1 MRMIHENAPPSALRV
16 LRIVVF
22 GTWFARVAFKPLQ
35 DLAVVSPSLE
45 ERVSVMR
52 LVPHAMIPLVHSTAF
67 LYGLKAATLLCFALV
82 IAGVAL
88 RPMMVLSC
96 ILMTVF
102 AAHWRGFAGHI
113 DHESILILLAGI
125 LMTCFT
131 LADKRLESKGQTWPT
146 GPGVPTQA
154 GVQMTAVLALLALV
168 YTMVGV
174 YRVVHGSPEIWTTHS
189 LTFWALRNAYETVEP
204 MAGWGKFV
212 ITYPWLAKMLELGF
226 PVVTFFE
233 LTSFAI
239 LFSRW
244 YRYAFLLMMVPFHM
258 LSLFVLDVFFWE
270 NMMLYVLMF
279 TFWYRPVAG
288 TDSP

>member
-1 MRMIHENAPPSALRV
+1 
-16 LRIVVF
+16 VF

-35 DLAVVSPSLE
+35 QLAVVAPSLE

-52 LVPHAMIPLVHSTAF
+52 LVPHGMIPMVHNTAF
-67 LYGLKAATLLCFALV
+67 LYGLKAAALLSFALV
-82 IAGVAL
+82 IAGVWL

-96 ILMTVF
+96 ILMTIF

-113 DHESILILLAGI
+113 DHESILILLAGV
-125 LMTCFT
+125 LMTGLT
-131 LADKRLESKGQTWPT
+131 LADKRLESKGESWPA
-146 GPGVPTQA
+146 GPGVPTQS
-154 GVQMTAVLALLALV
+154 GVQMTAVLALLAMV

-174 YRVVHGSPEIWTTHS
+174 YRIVHGSPEIWTTHS

-226 PVVTFFE
+226 PAVTFFE
-233 LTSFAI
+233 LTSFAV

-244 YRYAFLLMMVPFHM
+244 YRYAFLLMMVPFHL

-270 NMMLYVLMF
+270 NMMLYILMF
-279 TFWYRPVAG
+279 TFWYRPVG
-288 TDSP
+288 GSDSP

>member
-1 MRMIHENAPPSALRV
+1 MIHENAPPSALRV

-22 GTWFARVAFKPLQ
+22 ATWFARVAFKPLQ
-35 DLAVVSPSLE
+35 ELAAVSPSLE
-45 ERVSVMR
+45 ERVSVIR
-52 LVPHAMIPLVHSTAF
+52 LLPHGMIPLVHNTAF
-67 LYGLKAATLLCFALV
+67 LYGLKAATLLCFAFV

-96 ILMTVF
+96 ILMIVF
-102 AAHWRGFAGHI
+102 AALWRGFAGHI
-113 DHESILILLAGI
+113 DHESILILLAGV
-125 LMTCFT
+125 LMTGFT
-131 LADKRLESKGQTWPT
+131 LADRRLESKGQAWPT
-146 GPGVPTQA
+146 GPNVPTQA

-212 ITYPWLAKMLELGF
+212 LTYPWMAKMLEAGF
-226 PVVTFFE
+226 PVITLFE
-233 LTSFAI
+233 LTAFAI
-239 LFSRW
+239 LFSKW
-244 YRYAFLLMMVPFHM
+244 YRWAFLLVMVPFHM

>member
-1 MRMIHENAPPSALRV
+1 MRLIHENAPASALRV

-35 DLAVVSPSLE
+35 DLAMVSPSLE
-45 ERVSVMR
+45 DRVSVMR

-125 LMTCFT
+125 LMTSFT
-131 LADKRLESKGQTWPT
+131 LADKRLESKGQTWPS
-146 GPGVPTQA
+146 GPGVPTQP

-212 ITYPWLAKMLELGF
+212 LTYPWLAKMLELGF
-226 PVVTFFE
+226 PVVTLFE

-244 YRYAFLLMMVPFHM
+244 YRYAFLLMMVPFHL

-279 TFWYRPVAG
+279 TFWYRPVSG
-288 TDSP
+288 TDSA

>member
-1 MRMIHENAPPSALRV
+1 MRLIHENAPPSALRV

-35 DLAVVSPSLE
+35 QLSVVSSSLE

-52 LVPHAMIPLVHSTAF
+52 LVPHALVPLVHSTAF
-67 LYGLKAATLLCFALV
+67 LYGLKAATLLSFALV

-88 RPMMVLSC
+88 RPMMVVSC
-96 ILMTVF
+96 ILMTIF

-125 LMTCFT
+125 LMTLLA
-131 LADKRLESKGQTWPT
+131 LADKRLESKGKPWPT
-146 GPGVPTQA
+146 GPGVPTHA
-154 GVQMTAVLALLALV
+154 GVQMTSVLALLCLV

-212 ITYPWLAKMLELGF
+212 ITYPWLARMLEAGF
-226 PVVTFFE
+226 PVITVFE
-233 LTSFAI
+233 LTAFIA
-239 LFSRW
+239 LFSKW
-244 YRYAFLLMMVPFHM
+244 YRWAFLLMMVPFHL

-270 NMMLYVLMF
+270 NMMLYLLFF
-279 TFWYRPVAG
+279 TFWYRPIEG
-288 TDSP
+288 RDSP

>member
-1 MRMIHENAPPSALRV
+1 MRLIHENAPPSALRV

-35 DLAVVSPSLE
+35 ELSVVPPSLE
-45 ERVSVMR
+45 ERVSIMR
-52 LVPHAMIPLVHSTAF
+52 LVPHALVPLVHSSAF
-67 LYGLKAATLLCFALV
+67 LYGLKAATLISFALV

-125 LMTCFT
+125 LLTCFA
-131 LADKRLESKGQTWPT
+131 LADKRLESKGQAWPT
-146 GPGVPTQA
+146 GPEVPTQS
-154 GVQMTAVLALLALV
+154 GVPMTAVLALLCLV

-174 YRVVHGSPEIWTTHS
+174 YRVVHGSPEIWTNHS

-212 ITYPWLAKMLELGF
+212 ITYPWMAKMLELGF
-226 PVVTFFE
+226 PVITLFE
-233 LTSFAI
+233 LTAFAA
-239 LFSRW
+239 LFSKW
-244 YRYAFLLMMVPFHM
+244 YRWSFLLVMVPFHL

-270 NMMLYVLMF
+270 NMMLYILF
-279 TFWYRPVAG
+279 FEFWRRPGVESDAR
-288 TDSP
+288 

>member
-1 MRMIHENAPPSALRV
+1 MRLIHEDAPPSALRL
-16 LRIVVF
+16 LRVVVF

-35 DLAVVSPSLE
+35 EIALIPASLE
-45 ERVSVMR
+45 QPVSVMR
-52 LVPHAMIPLVHSTAF
+52 LVPHALNPLVHNAAF
-67 LYGLKAATLLCFALV
+67 LYGFKAATLLCFALV

-96 ILMTVF
+96 ILMTIF
-102 AAHWRGFAGHI
+102 SSHWRGFAGHI

-125 LMTCFT
+125 FLTLFA
-131 LADKRLESKGQTWPT
+131 LADKRLEAKGEVWPA
-146 GPGVPTQA
+146 GAPTQA
-154 GVQMTAVLALLALV
+154 GVPMTAVLALLCLV

-212 ITYPWLAKMLELGF
+212 LEYPWMARMLEAGF
-226 PVVTFFE
+226 PVITLFE
-233 LTSFAI
+233 LTAFAV
-239 LFSRW
+239 LFSKW
-244 YRYAFLLMMVPFHM
+244 YRWAFLAVMVPFHL

-270 NMMLYVLMF
+270 NMMLYVLF
-279 TFWYRPVAG
+279 FEFGRRSGAG
-288 TDSP
+288 RSPS